1 MSLRT
6 DLKVSLRR
14 NVALSQYTT
23 MQVGGPADYFAEP
36 TAEDELMEALE
47 FASQEN
53 LSWTILG
60 KGSNMIFPDEG
71 YLGMVISL
79 LQYEKDRI
87 HFDTVHMR
95 VTASSGVHL
104 YRLAAACRGMGF
116 GGAEFLAGIPGTI
129 GGAVMMNAG
138 FSRFS
143 GQMSEIGDILDE
155 VTLINSKGKKET
167 RLRDQLN
174 FSYRKSGLE
183 GNIILEAK
191 LKLWKRSP
199 EQIDHEMKANFD
211 YRNTKQDLRYPSSGS
226 IFKNPAPPLP
236 SAGRLIEQA
245 GLKGLRIGGI
255 MVSDRHGNYFVKVGP
270 ATSADV
276 IELIRKV
283 QKSVF
288 DATQVSLEP
297 EVRIIQ
303 KS

>member
-1 MSLRT
+1 
-6 DLKVSLRR
+6 
-14 NVALSQYTT
+14 
-23 MQVGGPADYFAEP
+23 MQVGGQAEYFAEP
-36 TAEDELMEALE
+36 TVEDELIEALE
-47 FASQEN
+47 YAAQEN
-53 LSWTILG
+53 LPWMILG
-60 KGSNMIFPDEG
+60 KGSNVIFTDEG
-71 YLGMVISL
+71 YPGLVIFL

-95 VTASSGVHL
+95 LTASSGVHL
-104 YRLAAACRGMGF
+104 YRLATACRAVGF
-116 GGAEFLAGIPGTI
+116 GGAEFLAGIPGTV
-129 GGAVMMNAG
+129 GGAVIMNAG
-138 FSRFS
+138 FSRFP
-143 GQMSEIGDILDE
+143 GQMNEIGDIIEE
-155 VTLINSKGKKET
+155 VTFINPKGKKET
-167 RLRDQLN
+167 RPRDHLE
-174 FSYRKSGLE
+174 FSYRGSSLE

-191 LKLWKRSP
+191 LKLWKRPP

-226 IFKNPAPPLP
+226 IFRNPPAPLP

-245 GLKGLRIGGI
+245 GLKGLRVGGM
-255 MVSDRHGNYFVKVGP
+255 MVSDKHGNYFVKVGP

-303 KS
+303 RP